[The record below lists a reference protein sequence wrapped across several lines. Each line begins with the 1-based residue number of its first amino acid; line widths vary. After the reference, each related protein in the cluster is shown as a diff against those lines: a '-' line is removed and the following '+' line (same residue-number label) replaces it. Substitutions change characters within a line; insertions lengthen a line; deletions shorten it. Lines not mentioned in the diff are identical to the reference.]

1 MIQIQKYCEQN
12 KAEIFARNMPLDNV
26 SDIVSGII
34 KDVKENGDAALYKYC
49 EKFDNSKLSSLEVT
63 KEEWD
68 EALLC
73 ADKTLVEIMERAA
86 ANIREFHN
94 RQKREGFEIK
104 RANGEV
110 VGQRISAVACAG
122 IYVPGGT
129 AAYPSTVLMDAI
141 PAKVAGVKQIVMV
154 SPVKDGKLNP
164 DVLAAAKIA
173 GVDRVFKIGGA
184 QAIAALALG
193 TESVPKADKIVGPGN
208 AFVAEAKRQIFG
220 LAGIDMVAGPSEILV
235 IADSSADPKKLAADL
250 LSQAEHDKNASAVLI
265 TDSMDIATATARQL
279 EIQLCRLPRAEI
291 ARASIENNGKIIVT
305 DNLQQ
310 AIEVS
315 DELAPEHLELCVES
329 PFEWLKKVNNAGSVF
344 LGNNTPEAIGDYFAG
359 TNHTLPT
366 SGTAKFSS
374 ALSVDDFTKK
384 TQYIYY
390 TDKAA
395 AAAADDI
402 AYFAKRE
409 GLEAHA
415 LSALERKEQYE

>member
-1 MIQIQKYCEQN
+1 MIKIERYSEEN
-12 KAEIFARNMPLDNV
+12 KEKIFARNMPLDNV
-26 SDIVSGII
+26 TDIVKGII
-34 KDVKENGDAALYKYC
+34 EDVKINGDAALYKYC
-49 EKFDNSKLSSLEVT
+49 EKFDNAKLSSLEVT
-63 KEEWD
+63 KDEWD
-68 EALLC
+68 EAVQK
-73 ADKTLVEIMERAA
+73 ADKKLVEIMERAA
-86 ANIREFHN
+86 QNIFEFHKMQL
-94 RQKREGFEIK
+94 RDGFEIK
-104 RANGEV
+104 RENGEI
-110 VGQRISAVACAG
+110 VGQRITAVECAG

-141 PAKVAGVKQIVMV
+141 PAKVAGVKQVVMV
-154 SPVKDGKLNP
+154 SPTKDGLVNP

-220 LAGIDMVAGPSEILV
+220 ICGIDMVAGPSEILV
-235 IADSSADPKKLAADL
+235 VADSSADPKKLAADL

-265 TDSMDIATATARQL
+265 TDSMEIAIATSQQL
-279 EIQLCRLPRAEI
+279 EEQLQKLPRKEI
-291 ARASIENNGKIIVT
+291 AIPSIENNGKIIVT
-305 DNLQQ
+305 DSIEQ
-310 AIEVS
+310 AIAVS
-315 DELAPEHLELCVES
+315 DELAPEHLELCVEN
-329 PFEWLKKVNNAGSVF
+329 PFEWLKNVKHAGSVF

-390 TDKAA
+390 TKQAA
-395 AAAADDI
+395 SDAADDI

-409 GLEAHA
+409 GLDAHA
-415 LSALERKEQYE
+415 QSALWRK